1 MPKYG
6 YLVVEGPHD
15 IELVYRLLSP
25 FGVDASRLLSEWSG
39 PDGFLRKVGTRGPGV
54 HYVLASLPEREN

>member
-25 FGVDASRLLSEWSG
+25 FGFERVQFEESPEPVTQG
-39 PDGFLRKVGTRGPGV
+39 P
-54 HYVLASLPEREN
+54 EE

>member
-15 IELVYRLLSP
+15 VEFSYRLLSTWLR
-25 FGVDASRLLSEWSG
+25 GDALMLPRIAAVRE
-39 PDGFLRKVGTRGPGV
+39 FLRQ
-54 HYVLASLPEREN
+54 LFELP